1 VHFWNVYKT
10 FPTCIWVNGQEKQNM
25 ASKVATG
32 AAGSAVTF
40 AIDTRQ
46 GAVLGGINV
55 TGYIHPIT
63 GVEIPVAVHP
73 DLPPGTIL
81 FECMSLPYS
90 LSGVQNVVQMR
101 TRWEYMQIDW
111 VLTTLK
117 RDFSVTVDEVLQNY
131 FPPAWGLITN
141 IANG

>member
-1 VHFWNVYKT
+1 
-10 FPTCIWVNGQEKQNM
+10 
-25 ASKVATG
+25 
-32 AAGSAVTF
+32 
-40 AIDTRQ
+40 
-46 GAVLGGINV
+46 
-55 TGYIHPIT
+55 
-63 GVEIPVAVHP
+63 
-73 DLPPGTIL
+73 
-81 FECMSLPYS
+81 MSLPYS

-111 VLTTLK
+111 VLTSLK